1 MQQPFIPMRH
11 IYLSATL
18 NTRDLGGYPAANGKI
33 TKWGVFF
40 RSDAPL
46 SLNETDRE
54 WLQKRNIHTAIDLR
68 TKEQIS
74 LEPSALSTVEGI
86 AYHHCP
92 FAVGNRDPEFMGDFP
107 NVYTELLS
115 NHDTIKKVFSLF
127 AKAEGSL
134 LFHCAGG
141 KDRTGL
147 IAALLL
153 LVSGVAEVDVLADY
167 QISQTHLLPMLTKMR
182 TDDPTLPPWYG
193 RSDREDMEETL
204 RRLFA
209 NYRNAED
216 FLLHCGVT
224 SEEIC
229 RIREKLLM
237 EGMSE

>member
-1 MQQPFIPMRH
+1 MQQPMIPMRH

-46 SLNETDRE
+46 SLNDADRE
-54 WLQKRNIHTAIDLR
+54 WLQRRNIHTAIDLR
-68 TKEQIS
+68 TKEQIDR
-74 LEPSALSTVEGI
+74 EPSALSMAEGI
-86 AYHHCP
+86 AYYHCP
-92 FAVGNRDPEFMGDFP
+92 FATGNRDPEFMGDFP
-107 NVYTELLS
+107 NVYGELLS
-115 NHDTIKKVFSLF
+115 NHDTIKKVFSLL
-127 AKAEGSL
+127 AQAEGSL

-153 LVSGVAEVDVLADY
+153 LVCGVAKLDVLADY
-167 QISQTHLLPMLTKMR
+167 QISQTYLLPMLTKMR
-182 TDDPTLPPWYG
+182 CDDPSLPPWYG

-209 NYRNAED
+209 EHRTAED

-229 RIREKLLM
+229 RIREKLLTDA
-237 EGMSE
+237 SL